1 MEEIDLQMVQFGKG
15 FDTLPSLLSL
25 LKELEKL
32 AINSKL
38 AYDGNLMLAWMAGL
52 FDGVARR

>member
-15 FDTLPSLLSL
+15 FDTLLSL